1 MPGGN
6 NSYWWANRSG
16 WRPTAQGGPESGGG
30 GYGSEYPVTIGQYRD
45 DPLDAARSG
54 AFGSGRTG
62 EATYPDG
69 YLQDTS
75 SRRREAPASVY
86 GRLTDRS
93 YQRGV
98 NAGVKMDKQ
107 HYFWPEELSP
117 ARGLQQEESGR
128 RRGNVIM
135 SRRTVPYGTTADR
148 LAHGPSLDQVTDD
161 TPLTPQK
168 TAAIGTWMPGTLW

>member
-6 NSYWWANRSG
+6 NSLWWANRQG

-30 GYGSEYPVTIGQYRD
+30 GYGSEYTTTVGQYR

-54 AFGSGRTG
+54 AFGSGRIG

-69 YLQDTS
+69 YLQPSD

-93 YQRGV
+93 YQRGI
-98 NAGVKMDKQ
+98 NAGVKMDMA
-107 HYFWPEELSP
+107 HYFWPEEQDP
-117 ARGLQQEESGR
+117 GR
-128 RRGNVIM
+128 RLQAQAAARRDGNVLRV
-135 SRRTVPYGTTADR
+135 RRAVPYGEPAAR
-148 LAHGPSLDQVTDD
+148 LMHGPSLSQLAEDVQA
-161 TPLTPQK
+161 TPQK
-168 TAAIGTWMPGTLW
+168 TAAMNDWMPAALW